1 MSRRRFMGSIE
12 YTLTVYTTS
21 GASVVVNGVNQ
32 TANSSGYAYYKLK
45 KGTYSY
51 SASKSGYTS
60 RSGSVTVTMNQTL
73 SIILSPSSMLLLHF
87 DGNLADASG
96 NSSMSSADPQY
107 VSGKFG
113 QAFRFNS
120 TGSNSVQGVIKYI
133 GTSDFTIDF
142 WIYRYQSVE
151 YQKYAE
157 TGNDGT
163 TGAFNID
170 ASSSGRNL
178 RFYTI
183 KSGSIVNITASS
195 TLATSTWIHVAIVR
209 SSNNWYMF
217 INGSLVKD
225 YYQSGVTL
233 SATTLTLR
241 PAYTAIDEFRITK
254 TAIWTSN
261 FTPPTSPYT

>member
-1 MSRRRFMGSIE
+1 MMRRRLLMTGVK
-12 YTLTVYTTS
+12 YTLTVYTTA
-21 GASVVVNGVNQ
+21 GATVVVNGVSQ
-32 TANSSGYAYYKLK
+32 TANSSGYAYYELK

-60 RSGSVTVTMNQTL
+60 RSGSVTVTSNQTL
-73 SIILSPSSMLLLHF
+73 SIVLSSSSMLLLHL
-87 DGNLADASG
+87 DGNVTDASG
-96 NSSMSSADPQY
+96 NSSMSSTDPWY

-113 QAFRFNS
+113 QAFRC
-120 TGSNSVQGVIKYI
+120 GSVDANYVQGVINNI
-133 GTSDFTIDF
+133 GSSNFTIDF
-142 WIYRYQSVE
+142 WMYRYQSLE

-170 ASSSGRNL
+170 GSSSGSNL

-183 KSGSIVNITASS
+183 KSGSTVNMTASS
-195 TLATSTWIHVAIVR
+195 TLPTSTWIHVAIVR
-209 SSNNWYMF
+209 SGSYWYMF
-217 INGSLVKD
+217 INGSLVQD

-241 PAYTAIDEFRITK
+241 PRYTAIDEFHITK
-254 TAIWTSN
+254 TALWTSS
-261 FTPPTSPYT
+261 FTPPTSPY

>member
-1 MSRRRFMGSIE
+1 MSRRRFMGDAK
-12 YTLTVYTTS
+12 YTLTVYTTA
-21 GASVVVNGVNQ
+21 GATVVVNGITS
-32 TANSSGYAYYKLK
+32 TADSSGYTYYELK

-51 SASKSGYTS
+51 SSSKSGYTS

-73 SIILSPSSMLLLHF
+73 SIVLSPSSILLLHF
-87 DGNLADASG
+87 DSNVADASG
-96 NSSMSSADPQY
+96 NTSMSSTEPQY
-107 VSGKFG
+107 ISGKFG

-120 TGSNSVQGVIKYI
+120 TGSNSVQGVIKDI

-142 WIYRYQSVE
+142 WIYRYQSVV

-170 ASSSGRNL
+170 ASSSGNNL

-183 KSGSIVNITASS
+183 KSGSIVNMTASS

-209 SSNNWYMF
+209 SGSNWYMF
-217 INGSLVKD
+217 INGSLVQN

-241 PAYTAIDEFRITK
+241 PANTAIDEFRITQ
-254 TAIWTSN
+254 TALWTSN